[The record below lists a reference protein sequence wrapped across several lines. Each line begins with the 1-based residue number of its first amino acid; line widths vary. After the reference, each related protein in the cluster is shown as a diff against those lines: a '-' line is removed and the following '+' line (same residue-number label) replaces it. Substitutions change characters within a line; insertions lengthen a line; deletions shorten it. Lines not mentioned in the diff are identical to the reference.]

1 MIGKIVYIFFLK
13 DAFIVLNLKANCTQA
28 YLLCLYYVTN
38 FQHMLINENLSGI
51 SGGFS
56 IPLP

>member
-13 DAFIVLNLKANCTQA
+13 DAFIVLDLKANCTQA

-51 SGGFS
+51 SGFS